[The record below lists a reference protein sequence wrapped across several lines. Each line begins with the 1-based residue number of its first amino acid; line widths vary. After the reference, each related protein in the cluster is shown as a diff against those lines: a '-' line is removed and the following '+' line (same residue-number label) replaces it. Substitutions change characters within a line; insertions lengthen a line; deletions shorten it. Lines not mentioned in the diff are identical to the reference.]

1 MEKYLIAVDLDG
13 TIMPNLY
20 GLSDFNIEAFKK
32 IAKNGHSI
40 IITTG
45 RPFRSSF
52 FVYKKFELLT
62 PLINYNGQLIHN
74 PRDYRYEVISKKI
87 PKEEIL
93 DIYHKM
99 MDKFTVCFCED
110 DDDIYSNVDDE
121 YLYPLMHH
129 SFMSTLYVGDL
140 DKILKDDVH
149 GTLILAKEG
158 YGKEI
163 EDYINNNFSDIG
175 ARIWTY
181 GVYKEIVEIYLK
193 NINKGTAIK
202 KVRED
207 LGFDK
212 AHTII
217 CGDSINDFE
226 FFEEGDIRIAPK
238 NADENIKKLATVVLD
253 DTCENDAIAKYLLKF
268 LKIGEPD
275 GN

>member
-1 MEKYLIAVDLDG
+1 MEKYLIAIDLDG
-13 TIMPNLY
+13 TILPNLY
-20 GLSDFNIEAFKK
+20 GLSNFNVEAFKK
-32 IAKNGHSI
+32 IQEAGHSI

-52 FVYKKFELLT
+52 FVYRKFGLKT
-62 PLINYNGQLIHN
+62 PIINYNGQLIHN
-74 PRDYRYEVISKKI
+74 PSDYRYETYSKKI
-87 PKEEIL
+87 KKEEIL
-93 DIYHKM
+93 DVYHKM
-99 MDKFTVCFCED
+99 IDKFTVCFCED
-110 DDDIYSNVDDE
+110 DDDIYSNVDDD

-129 SFMSTLYVGDL
+129 SFMSTLYIGDL
-140 DKILKDDVH
+140 DETLKGDVH

-163 EDYINNNFSDIG
+163 QDYINNKFSDIG

-193 NINKGTAIK
+193 DVNKGTAIK

-226 FFEEGDIRIAPK
+226 FFKEGDIRIAPK
-238 NADENIKKLATVVLD
+238 NADENIKKLATIILD
-253 DTCENDAIAKYLLKF
+253 GNCEDDIVAKYLLKY
-268 LKIGEPD
+268 LKIGEEN